1 MHVVHLEGRIKE
13 SSRAFTGAIKSVQPT
28 RGRKAKRSINNV
40 IPPELLEDIMMH
52 VVFDSPW
59 GAFEALTLVC
69 REWTEIARRL
79 EFVRL
84 DLTGKWQINRLLQR
98 VEDLRL
104 PSGEIPRSPTRWL
117 CVTSRLDG
125 YDRYFHRLPE
135 ILRYF
140 GLTAHGLFLNHSGG
154 VGAQAE
160 GKACLDRATLHLP
173 QLRSLVIAGLCRRDT
188 VTLLRSCN
196 PKKLRYLGV
205 NQHTFGVAASKE
217 TGLEG
222 LVLPALRHLSLQT
235 IAPTTDPLRKVLCVA
250 ATGLE
255 TLELGI
261 SRLQIALTVQFLRD
275 YASPTWRVLKLWI
288 RIGNDEHMDR
298 NSREIQPLLHLL
310 RERGWKEWICVYS
323 NNNERLV
330 ASKSNKE
337 AH

>member
-1 MHVVHLEGRIKE
+1 MSTGLRGKINLLGRVKE
-13 SSRAFTGAIKSVQPT
+13 SSRALTGALKNVQST
-28 RGRKAKRSINNV
+28 RGRKEKRSINDV
-40 IPPELLEDIMMH
+40 LPPEVLEDVMKHAIFH
-52 VVFDSPW
+52 SSW
-59 GAFEALTLVC
+59 GAFEVLTLVC
-69 REWTEIARRL
+69 RLWLEFARRL

-84 DLTGKWQINRLLQR
+84 DLTGKWQINKLLQR

-135 ILRYF
+135 VLHYF
-140 GLTAHGLFLNHSGG
+140 GPTVNGLFLNHSAG
-154 VGAQAE
+154 VGAHAE
-160 GKACLDRATLHLP
+160 GKACLDATTLRLP
-173 QLRSLVIAGLCRRDT
+173 QLRSLVIAGMSRRDT
-188 VTLLRSCN
+188 VALLRCCD
-196 PKKLRYLGV
+196 PQKLKYLGV

-298 NSREIQPLLHLL
+298 NTWEIQPLLRLL
-310 RERGWKEWICVYS
+310 HQNGWKEWICVYS
-323 NNNERLV
+323 NNSERMLI
-330 ASKSNKE
+330 
-337 AH
+337 